1 MGTILTWLA
10 LILSIVAL
18 GYAWLLQQELARATR
33 RLDRYNR
40 ALYDANDELRRLR
53 EELADRVAQLR
64 VETMQGKPHALTF
77 TPEMTVRE
85 ALLVHP
91 QTEQL
96 LATFHLGGCSSC
108 AVDPNETLAQVCRE
122 HGRDLTVLLTN
133 LNQLLA
139 PPATERDQPLRPV
152 KIPNVEF
159 SFEA

>member
-10 LILSIVAL
+10 LLIGIVAL
-18 GYAWLLQQELARATR
+18 GYTWLLQQELARATR

-40 ALYDANDELRRLR
+40 ALYDANDEIRQLR
-53 EELADRVAQLR
+53 EIIADNMAQLR
-64 VETMQGKPHALTF
+64 VEIKQGSQQELAF
-77 TPEMTVRE
+77 SAQMTVRE

-91 QTEQL
+91 QVEQL

-108 AVDPNETLAQVCRE
+108 AIEPDETLAQICRE
-122 HGRDLTVLLTN
+122 NGRDLPALLTN

-139 PPATERDQPLRPV
+139 PQSADASNKPTYL

-159 SFEA
+159 SFEG